1 MTPPEGPNI
10 LISFLNANIS
20 RYLVLGEVN
29 KRQNPKASLWGTKT
43 SINFAQ
49 LIVNL
54 TSVIGRPRKGS
65 RSFWTIN
72 GVIV

>member
-10 LISFLNANIS
+10 LINFLNPDIS
-20 RYLVLGEVN
+20 RYLALGEVN
-29 KRQNPKASLWGTKT
+29 TRQNPKASLWVTKT

-65 RSFWTIN
+65 RSFFN
-72 GVIV
+72 N